1 MRGAKLSIVAA
12 LMTLVPLFSNA
23 AQTPAKCVER
33 EDQIQDVAKIKN
45 FVAKMGGM
53 RAIEGD
59 WKLGGL
65 AGSFK
70 RVIVSFESANDGL
83 KAKIDGMDDVTP
95 TWGAIKICDTV
106 RADTLFVQV
115 IKTKDAIYIREGSK
129 GSMQLAEIKDGK
141 VGTFYS
147 FYKQ

>member
-12 LMTLVPLFSNA
+12 LITLAPLFSNA
-23 AQTPAKCVER
+23 AQAVKCVER

-53 RAIEGD
+53 RALEGD

-83 KAKIDGMDDVTP
+83 KAMIDGMDDVTAK
-95 TWGAIKICDTV
+95 WGAIKICDTV

-115 IKTKDAIYIREGSK
+115 IESKESLYIRQGSK
-129 GSMQLAEIKDGK
+129 GSMQLAEIKNGK

>member
-1 MRGAKLSIVAA
+1 MKSKLTFIVA
-12 LMTLVPLFSNA
+12 LLTMVPLFSNA
-23 AQTPAKCVER
+23 FSSPPKCVER
-33 EDQIQDVAKIKN
+33 EDHIRDVPKIQA
-45 FVAKMGGM
+45 FVKKMGGM
-53 RAIEGD
+53 AALEGD

-70 RVIVSFESANDGL
+70 RVIVSFESANSGLRAQIDGL
-83 KAKIDGMDDVTP
+83 DDVTP
-95 TWGAIKICDTV
+95 KWGAIKICDTI

-115 IKTKDAIYIREGSK
+115 LDTKDSLYIREGSSK
-129 GSMQLAEIKDGK
+129 GSMELAEIKDGK